1 MNNLNELN
9 SEYEKLRLEYNE
21 CVHIIQD
28 TIVRKSHVEQKM
40 WKLELEIGN
49 LKKSLEKA

>member
-21 CVHIIQD
+21 CVHIIQN
-28 TIVRKSHVEQKM
+28 TITRKSHVEQKM
-40 WKLELEIGN
+40 WKLGLDIGN

>member
-40 WKLELEIGN
+40 WKLGLDIGN

>member
-21 CVHIIQD
+21 CVQIIQD
-28 TIVRKSHVEQKM
+28 TSVRNSHGEQKM
-40 WKLELEIGN
+40 WKLGLDIGN